1 MKRGAKIRSS
11 FIFACYNLGWN
22 VGLEPTITESLI
34 GGEVLI
40 HYERSILPDNLCA
53 LTH

>member
-22 VGLEPTITESLI
+22 VGLEPTNQNSK
-34 GGEVLI
+34 
-40 HYERSILPDNLCA
+40 Y
-53 LTH
+53 